1 MAQVEPV
8 EVPDGHDTALEGTFE
23 GVTTPHYPQWLDS
36 SRMSI
41 LARYVVAR
49 FLRAFV
55 GSLAILLLAV
65 LVVDM
70 LLNLEDILEVE
81 DELAGVLRYLLLRVF
96 SVYLPY
102 MIPVATFTGAFF
114 AVGQA
119 ARNLE
124 IVAMKAGGVSP
135 LYALVPIFV
144 AAALLSIVSLLVN
157 ETLTV
162 GASAALH
169 ERSGTE
175 LGEIELGSGTIWY
188 HTGRYIYNMGELD
201 PDSGAHQDVRIYE
214 RDERG
219 RLVRMIHAKSG
230 VRSSPIEW
238 TLDGATS
245 RTFDA
250 DSRNSPPRT
259 ERFPELVLSLGD
271 AGAPA
276 LLRARVGTV
285 PVWTLLEYARATGI
299 PRVQSVLHQRLTA
312 PLLVLLF
319 ALLAVPLGLRV
330 ERTRS
335 LALPALQGVSLL
347 FVFLLMREYAASFG
361 ANGGTLSA
369 ILAPWLVVTL
379 FAGVGATLLARA
391 DS

>member
-1 MAQVEPV
+1 
-8 EVPDGHDTALEGTFE
+8 
-23 GVTTPHYPQWLDS
+23 
-36 SRMSI
+36 MST
-41 LARYVVAR
+41 LARYVVTR

-55 GSLAILLLAV
+55 GSLGVLLLAV
-65 LVVDM
+65 MVVDM
-70 LLNLEDILEVE
+70 LTNLEDVLEAE
-81 DELAGVLRYLLLRVF
+81 DSLAGVLRYLLLRVS

-135 LYALVPIFV
+135 LFAMVPLFV
-144 AAALLSIVSLLVN
+144 AAAILSIVSLLVN

-188 HTGRYIYNMGELD
+188 HTGRYIYNMGQLD
-201 PDSGAHQDVRIYE
+201 PETGAHDDVRIYE
-214 RDERG
+214 RDETG

-230 VRSSPIEW
+230 VRSSPIAW
-238 TLDGATS
+238 TLDGAVS
-245 RTFDA
+245 RTFAVGSA
-250 DSRNSPPRT
+250 DSPPRT
-259 ERFPELVLSLGD
+259 ELFPELVLSLGD

-285 PVWTLLEYARATGI
+285 PVWTLLEYVHATGV
-299 PRVQSVLHQRLTA
+299 PRVIAVLHQRLTA
-312 PLLVLLF
+312 PLLVLVF

-335 LALPALQGVSLL
+335 LALPALQGVTLL
-347 FVFLLMREYAASFG
+347 FVFLLAREYAASFG
-361 ANGGTLSA
+361 AADPVSA
-369 ILAPWLVVTL
+369 VLAPWITLLV
-379 FAGVGATLLARA
+379 FAGLGATLLARA
-391 DS
+391 DT

>member
-1 MAQVEPV
+1 
-8 EVPDGHDTALEGTFE
+8 
-23 GVTTPHYPQWLDS
+23 
-36 SRMSI
+36 MST
-41 LARYVVAR
+41 LARYVVTR
-49 FLRAFV
+49 FLRAFF
-55 GSLAILLLAV
+55 GSLLILLLAV

-81 DELAGVLRYLLLRVF
+81 DQLSGVLRYLLLRTF

-114 AVGQA
+114 SVGQR

-135 LYALVPIFV
+135 LFAMIPLFV
-144 AAALLSIVSLLVN
+144 AAAVLSIVSLLVN

-162 GASAALH
+162 GASAALQ

-188 HTGRYIYNMGELD
+188 HTGRYIYNMGELN
-201 PDSGAHQDVRIYE
+201 PDTGAHEDVRIYE
-214 RDERG
+214 RDETG

-230 VRSSPIEW
+230 VRSSPVEW

-245 RTFDA
+245 RTFSL
-250 DSRNSPPRT
+250 DSKDSPPLT

-271 AGAPA
+271 SGAPE

-285 PVWTLLEYARATGI
+285 PVWTLLEYARATGV

-312 PLLVLLF
+312 PLLVLVF

-347 FVFLLMREYAASFG
+347 FLFLLTREYAATFG
-361 ANGGTLSA
+361 AGGGTLPA
-369 ILAPWLVVTL
+369 IVAPWLVLTL
-379 FAGVGATLLARA
+379 FVGLGATLLARA
-391 DS
+391 DT

>member
-1 MAQVEPV
+1 MTQVEPV
-8 EVPDGHDTALEGTFE
+8 EVADRHDAPLERAPE
-23 GVTTPHYPQWLDS
+23 SVTTPHYPQWLDS
-36 SRMSI
+36 RSMSI
-41 LARYVVAR
+41 LARYVMTR
-49 FLRAFV
+49 FLRAFF
-55 GSLAILLLAV
+55 GSLVILLLAV

-70 LLNLEDILEVE
+70 LLNLEEILEVE
-81 DELAGVLRYLLLRVF
+81 NDLVGVFRYLLLRV
-96 SVYLPY
+96 SSAYLPY

-114 AVGQA
+114 SVGQA

-135 LYALVPIFV
+135 LFAMVPLFV
-144 AAALLSIVSLLVN
+144 AAAALSVVSLLVN
-157 ETLTV
+157 ETLSV

-169 ERSGTE
+169 ARSGTE

-188 HTGRYIYNMGELD
+188 HTGRYIYNIGELD

-214 RDERG
+214 RDEAG

-230 VRSSPIEW
+230 VQSSPLQW

-245 RTFDA
+245 RTFAAGSPD
-250 DSRNSPPRT
+250 SPPRT
-259 ERFPELVLSLGD
+259 ERFPELVITLGD
-271 AGAPA
+271 SSAPA

-285 PVWTLLEYARATGI
+285 PVWKLFEYARATGV
-299 PRVQSVLHQRLTA
+299 PRVRSVLHQRLTA

-335 LALPALQGVSLL
+335 LALPALQGVTLL
-347 FVFLLMREYAASFG
+347 FFFLLAREYAASFG
-361 ANGGTLSA
+361 AGGPISA
-369 ILAPWLVVTL
+369 VLAPWSTLLVFTGL
-379 FAGVGATLLARA
+379 GATLLART
-391 DS
+391 DT